1 MRHEIREVLDVVR
14 ATITQRDSVPVKPG
28 KLTPNPSV
36 NRTRRFMATT
46 WRASARRA
54 GCLYSLGLLSMR
66 RSAQALLGLTLISTT
81 AFAQVEDKVS
91 IRYLPG
97 YPLPSRSNESVDV
110 RVERR
115 SPPARVGDQDIDR
128 FFSLVQATLSEY
140 RIVRDWQFL
149 IPDAPS
155 IEITVDM
162 NGRRTRLISAHVPI
176 ERSGNSVVVTEH
188 GAEALNQR
196 SREAVL
202 SQQSEEFRR
211 HRLAFDKLLEL
222 SLERARIR
230 LSP

>member
-1 MRHEIREVLDVVR
+1 
-14 ATITQRDSVPVKPG
+14 
-28 KLTPNPSV
+28 
-36 NRTRRFMATT
+36 
-46 WRASARRA
+46 
-54 GCLYSLGLLSMR
+54 MR
-66 RSAQALLGLTLISTT
+66 RSAQALLGLALLSTA
-81 AFAQVEDKVS
+81 AFAQTEDRVS

-97 YPLPSRSNESVDV
+97 YPLPSRSSELVDV

-140 RIVRDWQFL
+140 RIVRDWQFA

-155 IEITVDM
+155 IEITVEL
-162 NGRRTRLISAHVPI
+162 NGRRTRLSSAHVPV
-176 ERSGNSVVVTEH
+176 EKSAANVAVTER

-202 SQQSEEFRR
+202 SEQGEEFRR

-222 SLERARIR
+222 TLERARAR